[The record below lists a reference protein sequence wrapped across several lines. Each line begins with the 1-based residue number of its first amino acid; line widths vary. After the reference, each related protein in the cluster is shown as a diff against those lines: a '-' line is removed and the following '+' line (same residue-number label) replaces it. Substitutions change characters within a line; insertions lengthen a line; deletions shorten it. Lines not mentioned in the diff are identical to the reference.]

1 MKFHTM
7 SQTKFYRPLVIVPL
21 VTFLALAG
29 CSGLNTTEQ
38 RVLSGTAIGA
48 GAGTAGAAVSGGS
61 LFGGAALGAAAGA
74 LGGFLFDRLSR

>member
-1 MKFHTM
+1 MKLHTM
-7 SQTKFYRPLVIVPL
+7 SQTKFYRPLVIVLL

-48 GAGTAGAAVSGGS
+48 GAGTLGAAASGGS